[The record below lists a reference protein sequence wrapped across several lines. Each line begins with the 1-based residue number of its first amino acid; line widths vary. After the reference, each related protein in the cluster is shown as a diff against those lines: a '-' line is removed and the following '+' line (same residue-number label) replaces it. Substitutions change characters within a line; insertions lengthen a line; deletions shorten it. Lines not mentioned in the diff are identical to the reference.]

1 MAGPAAFPAL
11 PAKDER
17 GTIAVD
23 NRLFIAYNCRTKAD
37 VETITGLKYPDTYLR
52 EESAV
57 AESLSGNQVWIK
69 PACAFFVRLHTV
81 SCATRVS
88 ESFFANRGGTTGRPR
103 PLKKDEVFFY
113 F

>member
-11 PAKDER
+11 PAKER

-23 NRLFIAYNCRTKAD
+23 NHLFIAYNCRTKAD

-57 AESLSGNQVWIK
+57 AESLSGNQVWRR
-69 PACAFFVRLHTV
+69 PACAFFLFGCT
-81 SCATRVS
+81 
-88 ESFFANRGGTTGRPR
+88 
-103 PLKKDEVFFY
+103 PLAVQHE
-113 F
+113 